1 MDYKG
6 YPITMDNILEV
17 MVEAVQMPEEL
28 YQQLSDRDTN
38 VLLKVSMLHH
48 IRFMEETGL
57 TELLS
62 VEEVIT
68 GSYVYSIE
76 LLREMRVQAARM
88 VKSVDTRD
96 LKSLTAKYFGSNP
109 NSGTNN
115 QGK

>member
-28 YQQLSDRDTN
+28 YQQISDRETS
-38 VLLKVSMLHH
+38 VFLKASLLHH

-57 TELLS
+57 TKLLD
-62 VEEVIT
+62 VKDILA
-68 GSYVYSIE
+68 GSYIYSIE
-76 LLREMRVQAARM
+76 LLKEMKVQAARM
-88 VKSVDTRD
+88 VKLVDTRD

-115 QGK
+115 

>member
-17 MVEAVQMPEEL
+17 MVEEVQMPEEL
-28 YQQLSDRDTN
+28 YQQLSDRETGI
-38 VLLKVSMLHH
+38 LLKVSILHH

-57 TELLS
+57 TKLLD
-62 VEEVIT
+62 VKEVIA
-68 GSYVYSIE
+68 GSYIYSKE
-76 LLREMRVQAARM
+76 LLREMRVNAARM